1 MAQRTV
7 NHAVLTLALLT
18 SVAAQMGV
26 MMPSMGYMGF
36 GGSMFGPGM
45 SGGNQAGTTYKGGVN
60 TENPNAVFSPPGKK
74 LIKRVDVSAFLWLL
88 LLLSFS
94 CIRCYSTYNG
104 GVNTENPTA
113 LFSPPG
119 KS

>member
-74 LIKRVDVSAFLWLL
+74 FIKRVDVSAFLWLL
-88 LLLSFS
+88 LLLSFV
-94 CIRCYSTYNG
+94 YSLLLHLQWRSKHRESYRT
-104 GVNTENPTA
+104 VLA
-113 LFSPPG
+113 SW
-119 KS
+119 

>member
-74 LIKRVDVSAFLWLL
+74 LIKRVDVSSFLWLL
-88 LLLSFS
+88 LLLFS
-94 CIRCYSTYNG
+94 LLSS
-104 GVNTENPTA
+104 V
-113 LFSPPG
+113 FSLLLHLQ
-119 KS
+119 